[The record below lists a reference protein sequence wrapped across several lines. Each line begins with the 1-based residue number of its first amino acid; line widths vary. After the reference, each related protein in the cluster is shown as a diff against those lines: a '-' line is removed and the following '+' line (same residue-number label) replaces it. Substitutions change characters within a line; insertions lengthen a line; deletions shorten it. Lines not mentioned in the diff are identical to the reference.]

1 MFDVPVKKKILRHC
15 EKELDLHNFGQRGVA
30 DGNRQ
35 QQMTGIVGQSVVA
48 DLFGLPL
55 VDGSTGPDGG
65 MDILY
70 RDMKIDIKTMGRNVP
85 VLNKPRYVNNFLS
98 LQKHFPTDLYLF
110 TSLNKATNVLTIIG
124 WTTKQAMMRDAD
136 FHKKG
141 QYRHRDDGSKFK
153 TFADLY
159 EIENQFLAYADSFRD
174 LKYQLDLFNDL
185 PWGDSMRFKVKSGAT
200 VEVDTEDIYA
210 VKRGPDNPSVTLR
223 MSDTQAA
230 KLMEKLFARTIE
242 TANTQKSTAG

>member
-15 EKELDLHNFGQRGVA
+15 EKELDLHNFGKRGVA

-70 RDMKIDIKTMGRNVP
+70 RDMKIDIKTMGRKVA
-85 VLNKPRYVNNFLS
+85 VKPHYVNNFLS

-110 TSLNKATNVLTIIG
+110 TSLNKVTNVLTIIG

-141 QYRHRDDGSKFK
+141 QYRRRDDGSRFR
-153 TFADLY
+153 TFSDLF
-159 EIENQFLAYADSFRD
+159 EISNDFLAYVDSFDD
-174 LKYQLDLFNDL
+174 LTYQLDLFNEL
-185 PWGDSMRFKVKSGAT
+185 PWGKSMRFKVKSGAW
-200 VEVDTEDIYA
+200 VKVDSEDIYH
-210 VKRGPDNPSVTLR
+210 VSRGPENPSVTLR
-223 MSDTQAA
+223 TSTTEAIR
-230 KLMEKLFARTIE
+230 LMEKLFGSRTTE
-242 TANTQKSTAG
+242 AAESPKSSPR